1 VIDLVREYGVLRT
14 AKEAAAFLFVFVAI
28 VLLTAVSS

>member
-1 VIDLVREYGVLRT
+1 VREYGVLRT

-28 VLLTAVSS
+28 VLVMVSHG